1 MEKIAFHKSSVIVI
15 LALSFEKTLFL
26 VHNGQSSNSIFVK
39 KFSEM
44 KNQYQNQMLIS
55 IVRFAANSLPIG
67 FNPVP

>member
-1 MEKIAFHKSSVIVI
+1 MEKIAFHKSSVVVI

-26 VHNGQSSNSIFVK
+26 VHNGQSSNSIFAK

-44 KNQYQNQMLIS
+44 KNQILIS
-55 IVRFAANSLPIG
+55 IVRFAVNSLPFIG